1 MLIAVSFRPFSLVA
15 THALQATMF
24 DYVAVGMMRN
34 LLPWYV
40 MYICMFEFSL
50 PLLFGFV
57 AVLLGNAWYE
67 MVDTFLVRLLTFSN
81 KPAITQVCQV
91 IGWGCRSANTRRHL
105 RNSSRRL
112 GLWLVSCRVGT
123 FSFYFILTRSILMML
138 STCSVAWHTRNC
150 VRRWSSYWGT
160 GSIVCTSRALNCSEL
175 L

>member
-57 AVLLGNAWYE
+57 AVLLGMKW
-67 MVDTFLVRLLTFSN
+67 
-81 KPAITQVCQV
+81 
-91 IGWGCRSANTRRHL
+91 
-105 RNSSRRL
+105 
-112 GLWLVSCRVGT
+112 
-123 FSFYFILTRSILMML
+123 
-138 STCSVAWHTRNC
+138 
-150 VRRWSSYWGT
+150 
-160 GSIVCTSRALNCSEL
+160 
-175 L
+175 